1 MKTNNIDIKNN
12 KNTVEGRLFSGFRHE
27 MNNFHQALRTH
38 LDTLSTS
45 KRQPVKDRDYSSL
58 AIEKIFDYVKKIKK
72 SAEIRNTLYQWYKNP
87 EQEVSVRQVFELLE
101 EICGKKIEFSDLSE
115 EEINSFKNMQV
126 VDSYSL
132 YELLSQVIF
141 NAKKYGY
148 GELEAT
154 IIKKDS
160 EYFLRV
166 FNHTKEPVPDGE
178 IKEILKGEG
187 YRASQTRDEKLGDG
201 FGYKEIKRILVEK
214 GLDKYIDDLIK
225 TGLEEGFCVEMPII
239 GIVKT

>member
-1 MKTNNIDIKNN
+1 M
-12 KNTVEGRLFSGFRHE
+12 
-27 MNNFHQALRTH
+27 
-38 LDTLSTS
+38 
-45 KRQPVKDRDYSSL
+45 
-58 AIEKIFDYVKKIKK
+58 
-72 SAEIRNTLYQWYKNP
+72 
-87 EQEVSVRQVFELLE
+87 LE

-141 NAKKYGY
+141 NAKKYGD

-187 YRASQTRDEKLGDG
+187 YRASQTRDKRLGDG
-201 FGYKEIKRILVEK
+201 FGYKESVRILKEK